1 MASLGVGVC
10 VSVGGWVSVL
20 QEVIANGTS
29 VKLQFYRTLDA
40 DPAKASES
48 EEGAA
53 TVLLHNVHQMPGTD
67 EEVYAGVMRDHRVPP
82 ESEFS
87 LRSKL
92 RLARSFPISER
103 RLQWVRV
110 QVTAM
115 TVLANCHAAYNAGQ
129 VPVNEAQLSELMGL
143 LHPEGSE
150 VGDGSLPLDL
160 QTLALKALTTLLSER
175 SRATAALLS
184 SAAAAHH
191 GILASLMRKA
201 KVQVNDVES
210 PMLADRLKFGE
221 AMLAFTWMF
230 ASTSTGSNALNSAG
244 IMNFILPIVQECDAR
259 RVRFT
264 IFAVKTLEVLM
275 NYSPEMQQTFRDG
288 DGLNILVERAH
299 AESFALIRNNQ
310 NPEMD
315 TDGKPSGAEAK
326 AAEDTMVQDADACFR
341 PFIVKQDGDDE
352 KFERGK
358 LLSQLMHLMA
368 SAGTPIA
375 TSGDVRELMQARK
388 KLPRMLHH
396 IFVNSEKFGPNVFE
410 KAAALLT
417 EFVHQEPSCLQHVID
432 DKVAEA
438 ILRTISNSD
447 DQRLPISR
455 GTVTI
460 VPTVIGALCL
470 TPSGTQIVDQMTP
483 IDKFLRCLAS
493 EKVVPL
499 LVGETPTQLGAQ
511 LEELMRHNPPLLNP
525 CITGCVQIANR
536 IFEICDELASS
547 SGNEM
552 MQETGGSS
560 CPEPEAGADN
570 PLLRSL
576 LCRRGLFYL
585 SIYLSIYIYIYI

>member
-1 MASLGVGVC
+1 MASKRKKALPPLDERLVEVQKQIDRVSSKPTELCSCLRHILDVDGAWPYDKGDLLHWANVLDVLDVVLAKTDSPDELLVVVLKFTRLLLENSSNRHVYNSYEHLKKVLEHDNCEVVMAVLHVLAVLATPRSTRQVVC
-10 VSVGGWVSVL
+10 EPPFIAKLTALSSIFAGAADGPLSL
-20 QEVIANGTS
+20 SACCSDAPSAEVIANGTS

-221 AMLAFTWMF
+221 AMLLSPGCLRAPARARTRL
-230 ASTSTGSNALNSAG
+230 TLPAL
-244 IMNFILPIVQECDAR
+244 
-259 RVRFT
+259 
-264 IFAVKTLEVLM
+264 
-275 NYSPEMQQTFRDG
+275 
-288 DGLNILVERAH
+288 
-299 AESFALIRNNQ
+299 
-310 NPEMD
+310 
-315 TDGKPSGAEAK
+315 
-326 AAEDTMVQDADACFR
+326 
-341 PFIVKQDGDDE
+341 
-352 KFERGK
+352 
-358 LLSQLMHLMA
+358 
-368 SAGTPIA
+368 
-375 TSGDVRELMQARK
+375 
-388 KLPRMLHH
+388 
-396 IFVNSEKFGPNVFE
+396 
-410 KAAALLT
+410 
-417 EFVHQEPSCLQHVID
+417 
-432 DKVAEA
+432 
-438 ILRTISNSD
+438 
-447 DQRLPISR
+447 
-455 GTVTI
+455 
-460 VPTVIGALCL
+460 
-470 TPSGTQIVDQMTP
+470 
-483 IDKFLRCLAS
+483 
-493 EKVVPL
+493 
-499 LVGETPTQLGAQ
+499 
-511 LEELMRHNPPLLNP
+511 
-525 CITGCVQIANR
+525 
-536 IFEICDELASS
+536 
-547 SGNEM
+547 
-552 MQETGGSS
+552 
-560 CPEPEAGADN
+560 
-570 PLLRSL
+570 
-576 LCRRGLFYL
+576 
-585 SIYLSIYIYIYI
+585 